1 MERSKA
7 GEKHGQGMI
16 VRVFNAG
23 ISRGESPVNYL
34 MGDRDHTG
42 QPRSVAPEILEGNPD
57 LTVAIIN
64 SIQRKHKYVS
74 GAIAFRDN
82 EQPSREQMRDVIQS
96 FKRTV
101 CPGLGPGNVNALFV
115 LHRDKGNTEIH
126 FIVPMTEMQTGRRM
140 NIHPPGRQNIRLY
153 EAFTG
158 VTNHR
163 LGYAQVVPDPLK
175 LALSNFERHTAD
187 GKRDRSSKLY
197 LHRRLTKAIRT
208 GQIADRDQLCDFLSS
223 EYGVEIT
230 RKGKDYLS
238 MKFPGAERAKR
249 FRGPLYRAD
258 ADYREIVMQARDNRQ
273 EHRLSPTEYRQA
285 QDTLQQ
291 LVEARRQFNVR
302 AYLLP
307 RMLRSQ
313 RLQQRRQAQ
322 PQPVSQPT
330 ITTKENTMKEKNPP
344 QTIAHQ
350 QTADASPIKY
360 ENKPGVMKT
369 IKMMR
374 DQAVIGDRANMT
386 SDFGI
391 GGLMAGLS
399 DIESNIHAAVAEMN
413 SARSPEQK
421 ANAERKLM
429 ALMERKRRLEL
440 QLAQAKRR
448 QINQSNGAT
457 RIF

>member
-1 MERSKA
+1 
-7 GEKHGQGMI
+7 MI

-34 MGDRDHTG
+34 MSGRDHTG
-42 QPRSVAPEILEGNPD
+42 QPRSVAAEVLDGNPD

-64 SIQRKHKYVS
+64 GIQRKHKYVS

-82 EQPSREQMRDVIQS
+82 EKPTREQMRDVIKS
-96 FKRTV
+96 FKQTT
-101 CPGLGPGNVNALFV
+101 CPGLGAENINALFV

-126 FIVPMTEMQTGRRM
+126 FIVPMTEMKTGKRM

-153 EAFTG
+153 EAFTQ

-163 LGYAQVVPDPLK
+163 LDYAQVVPDPLK
-175 LALSNFERHTAD
+175 LALSDFERYTTE
-187 GKRDRSSKLY
+187 GKKDRSNKVY

-208 GQIADRDQLCDFLSS
+208 GQIADRDQLCDFLSR

-238 MKFPGAERAKR
+238 MKFPGAEKAKR

-258 ADYREIVMQARDNRQ
+258 ADYREIVRQARDNRQ
-273 EHRLSPTEYRQA
+273 EQRLSTAEYQRS
-285 QDTLQQ
+285 QDSLQQ
-291 LVEARRQFNVR
+291 LVEERRAFNIR
-302 AYLLP
+302 AYLTP

-313 RLQQRRQAQ
+313 RLQPRREVQLRS
-322 PQPVSQPT
+322 VSQPT
-330 ITTKENTMKEKNPP
+330 ITTKESAMKEKNPS
-344 QTIAHQ
+344 QAITRQ
-350 QTADASPIKY
+350 QTADSSPIKY

-374 DQAVIGDRANMT
+374 GQAVTGDRANMT

-399 DIESNIHAAVAEMN
+399 DIESSINTAVSEMN

-421 ANAERKLM
+421 ANAERKPM

-440 QLAQAKRR
+440 QLAQAKQR
-448 QINQSNGAT
+448 QLNMAGGSAHT
-457 RIF
+457 RMDGRC

>member
-1 MERSKA
+1 
-7 GEKHGQGMI
+7 MI

-23 ISRGESPVNYL
+23 ISRGESPINYL

-42 QPRSVAPEILEGNPD
+42 QPRSVAPEIIEGNPD
-57 LTVAIIN
+57 LTVAVIN
-64 SIQRKHKYVS
+64 GIQRKHKYVS

-82 EQPSREQMRDVIQS
+82 EQPTREQMREVIQS
-96 FKRTV
+96 FKQTIG
-101 CPGLGPGNVNALFV
+101 PGLGSRNVNALFV

-126 FIVPMTEMQTGRRM
+126 FVVPMTEMQTGKRM
-140 NIHPPGRQNIRLY
+140 NIHPPGQQNIQLY
-153 EAFTG
+153 EAFTQ

-175 LALSNFERHTAD
+175 LALSDFERYTAN
-187 GKRDRSSKLY
+187 GRRDRSNKLY

-208 GQIADRDQLCDFLSS
+208 GQIADREQLCDFLSS

-238 MKFPGAERAKR
+238 MKFPGAEKAKR

-258 ADYREIVMQARDNRQ
+258 ADYRQIVSQARDDRQ

-302 AYLLP
+302 AYLMP
-307 RMLRSQ
+307 RVLRSE
-313 RLQQRRQAQ
+313 RLQQRQPAQ
-322 PQPVSQPT
+322 QPVSQPT
-330 ITTKENTMKEKNPP
+330 ITTEENAMKEKNPP
-344 QTIAHQ
+344 QAVTNQ
-350 QTADASPIKY
+350 QTVDSSPIKC
-360 ENKPGVMKT
+360 ENKPNVIRT

-374 DQAVIGDRANMT
+374 DQAVMGDRANMT

-391 GGLMAGLS
+391 AGLMASLS
-399 DIESNIHAAVAEMN
+399 DLESSINSAVSEMN
-413 SARSPEQK
+413 SVRSPEQK
-421 ANAERKLM
+421 ANAERKLI
-429 ALMERKRRLEL
+429 ALMERKRRMEL
-440 QLAQAKRR
+440 QLAQAR
-448 QINQSNGAT
+448 QRQLNMTSGSA
-457 RIF
+457 RVPVGGKH

>member
-1 MERSKA
+1 
-7 GEKHGQGMI
+7 MI

-23 ISRGESPVNYL
+23 ISRGESPINYL

-42 QPRSVAPEILEGNPD
+42 QPRSVAPEVMDGNPD
-57 LTVAIIN
+57 LTVAVIN
-64 SIQRKHKYVS
+64 GIQRKHKYVS

-82 EQPSREQMRDVIQS
+82 EQPTREQMREVIQS
-96 FKRTV
+96 FKQTV
-101 CPGLGPGNVNALFV
+101 CPGLGSRNVNALFV

-126 FIVPMTEMQTGRRM
+126 FVVPMTEMQTGRRM
-140 NIHPPGRQNIRLY
+140 NIHPLGQQNIRLY
-153 EAFTG
+153 EAFTQ

-175 LALSNFERHTAD
+175 LALSDFERYTAD
-187 GKRDRSSKLY
+187 GRRDRSNKLY

-208 GQIADRDQLCDFLSS
+208 GQIADRDQLCYFLSS

-238 MKFPGAERAKR
+238 MKFPGAEKAKR

-258 ADYREIVMQARDNRQ
+258 ADYQQIVIQARDDRQ
-273 EHRLSPTEYRQA
+273 EHRLSPTEYRQTR
-285 QDTLQQ
+285 DTLQQ

-302 AYLLP
+302 AYLMP
-307 RMLRSQ
+307 RVLRSE
-313 RLQQRRQAQ
+313 RLQQRREAQ
-322 PQPVSQPT
+322 LQSVFQPT
-330 ITTKENTMKEKNPP
+330 ITTKESAMKEKNPLQAITRE
-344 QTIAHQ
+344 QTV
-350 QTADASPIKY
+350 DSSPIKC
-360 ENKPGVMKT
+360 ENKPNVIRT

-374 DQAVIGDRANMT
+374 DQAVMGDRANMT

-391 GGLMAGLS
+391 AGLMASLS
-399 DIESNIHAAVAEMN
+399 DLESSINSAVSEMN

-421 ANAERKLM
+421 ANAERKLT

-440 QLAQAKRR
+440 QLAQAR
-448 QINQSNGAT
+448 QRQLNMTNGIV
-457 RIF
+457 RLPSGLGK

>member
-1 MERSKA
+1 
-7 GEKHGQGMI
+7 MI

-23 ISRGESPVNYL
+23 ISRGESPINYL

-42 QPRSVAPEILEGNPD
+42 QPRSVAPEIIEGNPD
-57 LTVAIIN
+57 LTVAVIN
-64 SIQRKHKYVS
+64 GIQRKHKYVS

-82 EQPSREQMRDVIQS
+82 EQPTREQMRDVIQS
-96 FKRTV
+96 FKQTV
-101 CPGLGPGNVNALFV
+101 CPGLGPRNVNALFV

-126 FIVPMTEMQTGRRM
+126 FILPMTEMQTGKRM
-140 NIHPPGRQNIRLY
+140 NIHPPGQQNIRLY
-153 EAFTG
+153 EAFTK

-175 LALSNFERHTAD
+175 LALSDFERYTAD
-187 GKRDRSSKLY
+187 GKRDRSNKLY
-197 LHRRLTKAIRT
+197 LHHRLTKAIRT
-208 GQIADRDQLCDFLSS
+208 GQIAGRDQLCDFLSS

-230 RKGKDYLS
+230 RKGQDYLS
-238 MKFPGAERAKR
+238 MKFPGAAKAKR

-258 ADYREIVMQARDNRQ
+258 ADYRQIVIQARDNRQ

-291 LVEARRQFNVR
+291 LVEARRLFNVR
-302 AYLLP
+302 AYLMP
-307 RMLRSQ
+307 RVLRSQ
-313 RLQQRRQAQ
+313 RLQQRQQQQ

-330 ITTKENTMKEKNPP
+330 ITIKENIMKEKNAPP
-344 QTIAHQ
+344 ANAYQ
-350 QTADASPIKY
+350 QTTDSSPVRFGD
-360 ENKPGVMKT
+360 KPGVMKT

-374 DQAVIGDRANMT
+374 DQAVTGDRANMT

-399 DIESNIHAAVAEMN
+399 DIESNINAAVAEMN

-421 ANAERKLM
+421 AGAERKLM
-429 ALMERKRRLEL
+429 ALMERKRRMEL
-440 QLAQAKRR
+440 QLAHAR
-448 QINQSNGAT
+448 QRQLNMGSGSTHVQMSSL
-457 RIF
+457 R